1 MSHELDQTNGVV
13 SFANSRSDAWHR
25 LGQSVGHAMNSH
37 EVLASARLAG
47 WSVRKMP
54 LVIPQ
59 EPVITEDGV
68 TTPEPIPVPDMFATV
83 RDNPVVPGRV
93 DYLGVVGSK
102 YEPVQNE
109 ASCEL
114 LDAITD
120 ESGAHFETAGA
131 LFGGRQTFITMKLPK
146 TMTLQGRNGAQDRT
160 EFYLAAL
167 NSHDGSSKFRFLV
180 TPIRIVCANTQ
191 TAAIEAAAASWG
203 IRHTGGAR
211 AAIQEARTALKLSW
225 RYVQAFEDEAAQLY
239 SQPMDIDQM
248 RDFATE
254 LIEVDK
260 ADSSTAARNR
270 SDRAAGIVTLWTS
283 SPTIAPI
290 AGTRWA
296 AYNAVTEYVDHYAK
310 VRTSGDQG
318 AARALR
324 AVTIGSTAQGLKSR
338 AFRMLQ
344 TL

>member
-1 MSHELDQTNGVV
+1 MAHELDSANGVV
-13 SFANSRSDAWHR
+13 SFSDSRTDAWHR
-25 LGQSVGHAMNSH
+25 LGQSVGHVMT
-37 EVLASARLAG
+37 AREALDAAHLSG
-47 WSVRKMP
+47 WNVRKMA
-54 LVIPQ
+54 LQIPQ
-59 EPVITEDGV
+59 EAIITGDGV
-68 TTPEPIPVPDMFATV
+68 TTPPPITVPDQFATV
-83 RDNPVVPGRV
+83 RTNPITGKT